1 MRFIIPTACK
11 WCLSLKSVFSGVLL
25 LIHVCS
31 SPKVSSLFKNH
42 SEFSGPTAS
51 TTWCFVHPP
60 AHFRMG
66 LVPLQQF
73 SYSFNAQYQTA
84 ATGHNVNCRLNWK
97 ELTKPFL
104 TALVQTEP
112 CLGTPISWAILF
124 NATPIQKVTSL
135 LKLHQTRLSTLQG
148 TERSISLKKKL
159 N

>member
-1 MRFIIPTACK
+1 MSVAHLRFPPCSRTILSFLDPQQAPT
-11 WCLSLKSVFSGVLL
+11 WY
-25 LIHVCS
+25 
-31 SPKVSSLFKNH
+31 
-42 SEFSGPTAS
+42 
-51 TTWCFVHPP
+51 FVHPP

-159 N
+159 NEDLSIIIASAE